1 MFGVIVCLITLCF
14 AGRVCAA
21 ERHFDFSGAKLN
33 EPPPGFRSTVS
44 GEGQPGEWKIVED
57 QASAQGTLTNVN
69 PSVTVRRQVLAQVSR
84 DTTDEHFPLLI
95 FEGETFGDFTL
106 TTRLKTVDGAVE
118 QMAGVAFR
126 IQDEQNYYVAR
137 ASSRGNT
144 FRFYKFVQG
153 IRSTPV
159 GPDIEIPK
167 GVWQELRVECQ
178 GNQIRCFLNGKQAIP
193 DITDSSFTEGKV
205 GFWTKS
211 DSISYFADTQIV
223 YTPKETLAAV
233 LLSQTLKKYP
243 RLLGLKIFAATGNR
257 RELCVVASAD
267 AGELGR
273 PATKVEKDVVARDVA
288 YCGRG
293 KKETLVTLP
302 LHDRNG
308 EAIAAVRIVLEPY
321 PGQTEQAAM
330 ARAAPIV
337 KEMESRVR
345 SAKDL
350 IQ

>member
-1 MFGVIVCLITLCF
+1 MLRFNIWVIAVVA
-14 AGRVCAA
+14 AGSLGAA
-21 ERHFDFSGAKLN
+21 ERYFDFSGARLN

-44 GEGQPGEWKIVED
+44 GEGRPGEWKVIED
-57 QASAQGTLTNVN
+57 VAR
-69 PSVTVRRQVLAQVSR
+69 PSPVPPAVKSSLSTSHPVLAQLSR
-84 DTTDEHFPLLI
+84 DKTDEHFPLLI

-137 ASSRGNT
+137 ASSLGNT

-178 GNQIRCFLNGKQAIP
+178 GNQIRCFFNGKQAIP

>member
-1 MFGVIVCLITLCF
+1 MLRFNIWVIAVAA
-14 AGRVCAA
+14 AGSLGAA
-21 ERHFDFSGAKLN
+21 ERYFDFSGARLN
-33 EPPPGFRSTVS
+33 ESPPGFRSTVS
-44 GEGQPGEWKIVED
+44 GEGKPGEWKVIED
-57 QASAQGTLTNVN
+57 VAR
-69 PSVTVRRQVLAQVSR
+69 PSPDPPGVKSSLSTSHPVLAQLSR
-84 DTTDEHFPLLI
+84 DKADEHFPLLV

-137 ASSRGNT
+137 ASSLGNT

-267 AGELGR
+267 AGELGQ
-273 PATKVEKDVVARDVA
+273 PATKVEKDVVTRDVA

>member
-1 MFGVIVCLITLCF
+1 MPKKVQRPKPPQMLSSLLSLILLNKPDQLTDREF
-14 AGRVCAA
+14 EIMR
-21 ERHFDFSGAKLN
+21 RH
-33 EPPPGFRSTVS
+33 
-44 GEGQPGEWKIVED
+44 
-57 QASAQGTLTNVN
+57 
-69 PSVTVRRQVLAQVSR
+69 
-84 DTTDEHFPLLI
+84 
-95 FEGETFGDFTL
+95 
-106 TTRLKTVDGAVE
+106 TVDGAVE

-193 DITDSSFTEGKV
+193 DISDSSFTEGKV

-308 EAIAAVRIVLEPY
+308 EAIAAVRIVLEPC